1 MQLKLSKPL
10 FFSESEGTPYFDSN
24 LLLQPPF
31 PVLLPRIVCSHLQSD
46 QLLSC
51 LHLCAVFSVQ
61 TPCYFLVI
69 LLLFPAYLNLA
80 RILRVLSVPCSFLAA
95 FALHLTLPPLGC
107 FRICSRFGL
116 FLGLL
121 SFCPGVLEDQCF
133 SFSSAVLSTGYQF
146 QVLLVMWKDFWI
158 SSNLPQILGTKE
170 DWGRNR
176 EVFLLRRLH
185 AGLTHLHFSWWPELV
200 ICPYAPARNPL
211 TKI

>member
-46 QLLSC
+46 QVLSC

-80 RILRVLSVPCSFLAA
+80 RILRVLSAPCSFL
-95 FALHLTLPPLGC
+95 GC
-107 FRICSRFGL
+107 FCLALDPPTFGL
-116 FLGLL
+116 LPHLQSLRFVSWFVVFLSRCPRGPVLLFQLFCSQYWLLVSGSSRDVEGLL
-121 SFCPGVLEDQCF
+121 DLQQSP
-133 SFSSAVLSTGYQF
+133 
-146 QVLLVMWKDFWI
+146 
-158 SSNLPQILGTKE
+158 SNS
-170 DWGRNR
+170 GR
-176 EVFLLRRLH
+176 
-185 AGLTHLHFSWWPELV
+185 
-200 ICPYAPARNPL
+200 
-211 TKI
+211 